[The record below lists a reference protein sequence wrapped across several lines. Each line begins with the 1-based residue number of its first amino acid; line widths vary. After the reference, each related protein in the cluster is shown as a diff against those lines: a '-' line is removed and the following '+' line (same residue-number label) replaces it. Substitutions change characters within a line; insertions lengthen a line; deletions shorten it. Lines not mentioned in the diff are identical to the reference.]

1 MRWQKNM
8 PVWQR
13 EKIMSWENNIRKVV
27 PYVPGEQPV
36 GEGIIK
42 LNTNENPYP
51 PAPGVEAA
59 LREVA
64 DEYAIM
70 RKYPDPDAGMLTH
83 ALSDFYGVPEDSIF
97 VGVGSDDVLAM
108 SFMTFFDSDKP
119 VLFADITYSFYE
131 VWADLFRIP
140 HKLIPLRGDF
150 SIDPE
155 AYMQLNGG
163 IVIANPNAPT
173 SLYLDVSDIE
183 RIIAANP
190 DSVVIV
196 DEAYI
201 DFGGT
206 SALPM
211 IDKYD
216 NLLVVQ
222 TFSKSRSMAGARV
235 GVAFGSP
242 KLIAY
247 LKDVKFS
254 FNSYTMSQDAIRIG
268 AAAASLSDRDYF
280 EDVVRRIIAT
290 REDATARLRAMGF
303 EVIDSS
309 TNFLFVTHPGHRASD
324 IFEALRERRI
334 YVRYFNKPRIDDH
347 LRITVGTPE
356 EMESLYTALADIL
369 GA

>member
-1 MRWQKNM
+1 M
-8 PVWQR
+8 
-13 EKIMSWENNIRKVV
+13 MSWDENIHRVV

-51 PAPGVEAA
+51 PAPGVEKA

-64 DEYAIM
+64 DEYALM
-70 RKYPDPDAGMLTH
+70 RKYPDPDAAMLID
-83 ALSDFYGVPEDSIF
+83 ALSKFYGVPDESIF

-108 SFMTFFDSDKP
+108 SFLTFFDSDKP
-119 VLFADITYSFYE
+119 LLFPDITYSFYE

-140 HKLIPLRGDF
+140 HKQIPLRDDF
-150 SIDPE
+150 TIDPE
-155 AYMQLNGG
+155 AYMQFNGG

-173 SLYLDVSDIE
+173 SLYLDVNSVE
-183 RIIAANP
+183 KIIAANQ
-190 DSVVIV
+190 DSVVII

-206 SALPM
+206 SALPL
-211 IDKYD
+211 IRKYD

-242 KLIAY
+242 KLISY

-254 FNSYTMSQDAIRIG
+254 INSYTMSQDVIRIG
-268 AAAASLSDRDYF
+268 AAAASLSDKNYF
-280 EDVVRRIIAT
+280 EDVVQRIIKT
-290 REDATARLRAMGF
+290 REEAAIRLRGLGF
-303 EVIDSS
+303 KVLDSS
-309 TNFLFVTHPGHRASD
+309 TNFLFVTHPGHDAAD
-324 IFEALRERRI
+324 IYLALKDRNI
-334 YVRYFNKPRIDDH
+334 YVRYFNKPRINDH
-347 LRITVGTPE
+347 LRITIGTPE
-356 EMESLYTALADIL
+356 EMEKLYNALQEVL
-369 GA
+369 K

>member
-1 MRWQKNM
+1 
-8 PVWQR
+8 
-13 EKIMSWENNIRKVV
+13 MSWDENIHRVV

-51 PAPGVEAA
+51 PAPGVEKA

-64 DEYAIM
+64 DEYALM
-70 RKYPDPDAGMLTH
+70 RKYPDPDAAMLID
-83 ALSDFYGVPEDSIF
+83 ALSKFYGVPDESIF

-108 SFMTFFDSDKP
+108 SFLTFFDSDKP
-119 VLFADITYSFYE
+119 LLFPDITYSFYE

-140 HKLIPLRGDF
+140 HKQIPLRDDF
-150 SIDPE
+150 TIDPE
-155 AYMQLNGG
+155 AYMQFNGG

-173 SLYLDVSDIE
+173 SLYLDVNSIE
-183 RIIAANP
+183 KIIAANQ
-190 DSVVIV
+190 DSVVII

-206 SALPM
+206 SALPL
-211 IDKYD
+211 IRKYD

-242 KLIAY
+242 KLISY

-254 FNSYTMSQDAIRIG
+254 INSYTMSQDVIRIG
-268 AAAASLSDRDYF
+268 AAAASLSDKNYF
-280 EDVVRRIIAT
+280 EDVVQRIIKT
-290 REDATARLRAMGF
+290 REEAAIRLRGLGF
-303 EVIDSS
+303 KVLDSS
-309 TNFLFVTHPGHRASD
+309 TNFLFVTHPGHDAAD
-324 IFEALRERRI
+324 IYLALKDRNI
-334 YVRYFNKPRIDDH
+334 YVRYFNKPRINDH
-347 LRITVGTPE
+347 LRITIGTPE
-356 EMESLYTALADIL
+356 EMESLYAALTEIT

>member
-1 MRWQKNM
+1 M
-8 PVWQR
+8 
-13 EKIMSWENNIRKVV
+13 MSWDENIHRVV

-51 PAPGVEAA
+51 PAPGVEKA

-64 DEYAIM
+64 DEYALM
-70 RKYPDPDAGMLTH
+70 RKYPDPDAAMLID
-83 ALSDFYGVPEDSIF
+83 ALSKFYGVPDESIF

-108 SFMTFFDSDKP
+108 SFLTFFDSDKP
-119 VLFADITYSFYE
+119 LLFPDITYSFYE

-140 HKLIPLRGDF
+140 HKQIPLRDDF
-150 SIDPE
+150 TIDHE
-155 AYMQLNGG
+155 AYMQFNGG

-173 SLYLDVSDIE
+173 SLYLDVNSIE
-183 RIIAANP
+183 KIIAANQ
-190 DSVVIV
+190 DSVVII

-206 SALPM
+206 SALPL
-211 IDKYD
+211 IRKYD

-242 KLIAY
+242 KLISY

-254 FNSYTMSQDAIRIG
+254 INSYTMSQDVIRIG
-268 AAAASLSDRDYF
+268 AAAASLSDKNYF
-280 EDVVRRIIAT
+280 EDVVQRIIKT
-290 REDATARLRAMGF
+290 REEAAIRLRGLGF
-303 EVIDSS
+303 KVLDSS
-309 TNFLFVTHPGHRASD
+309 TNFLFVTHPGHDAAD
-324 IFEALRERRI
+324 IYLALKDRNI
-334 YVRYFNKPRIDDH
+334 YVRYFNKPRINDH
-347 LRITVGTPE
+347 LRITIGTPE
-356 EMESLYTALADIL
+356 EMESLYAALTEIT

>member
-1 MRWQKNM
+1 M
-8 PVWQR
+8 
-13 EKIMSWENNIRKVV
+13 MSWDENIHRVV

-51 PAPGVEAA
+51 PAPGVEKA

-64 DEYAIM
+64 DEYALM
-70 RKYPDPDAGMLTH
+70 RKYPDPDAAMLID
-83 ALSDFYGVPEDSIF
+83 ALSKFYGVPDESIF

-108 SFMTFFDSDKP
+108 SFLTFFDSDKP
-119 VLFADITYSFYE
+119 LLFPDITYSFYE

-140 HKLIPLRGDF
+140 HKQIPLRDDF
-150 SIDPE
+150 TIDPE
-155 AYMQLNGG
+155 AYMQFNGG

-173 SLYLDVSDIE
+173 SLYLDVNSIE
-183 RIIAANP
+183 KIIAANQ
-190 DSVVIV
+190 DSVVII

-206 SALPM
+206 SALPL
-211 IDKYD
+211 IRKYD

-242 KLIAY
+242 KLISY

-254 FNSYTMSQDAIRIG
+254 INSYTMSQDVIRIG
-268 AAAASLSDRDYF
+268 AAAASLSDKNYF
-280 EDVVRRIIAT
+280 EDVVQRIIKT
-290 REDATARLRAMGF
+290 REEAAIRLRGLGF
-303 EVIDSS
+303 KVLDSS
-309 TNFLFVTHPGHRASD
+309 TNFLFVTHPGHDAAD
-324 IFEALRERRI
+324 IYLALKDRNI
-334 YVRYFNKPRIDDH
+334 YVRYFNKPRINDH
-347 LRITVGTPE
+347 LRITIGTPE
-356 EMESLYTALADIL
+356 EMESLYAALTEIT

>member
-1 MRWQKNM
+1 MA
-8 PVWQR
+8 
-13 EKIMSWENNIRKVV
+13 WENNIHKVV

-36 GEGIIK
+36 GDGIIK

-51 PAPGVEAA
+51 PAPGVEKA
-59 LREVA
+59 LRDMA
-64 DEYAIM
+64 DDYAVM
-70 RKYPDPDAGMLTH
+70 RKYPDPDAGLLVR
-83 ALSDFYGVPEDSIF
+83 ALSDFYGVPDESIF

-108 SFMTFFDSDKP
+108 SFLTFFDSDKP
-119 VLFADITYSFYE
+119 LLFPDITYSFYE
-131 VWADLFRIP
+131 VWADVFRIP
-140 HKLIPLRGDF
+140 HKQIPLRGDF
-150 SIDPE
+150 TIDPKS
-155 AYMQLNGG
+155 YMQMNGG

-173 SLYLDVSDIE
+173 SIYLDVSAIE
-183 RIIAANP
+183 SIIAANP

-201 DFGGT
+201 DFGGE
-206 SALPM
+206 SALPL
-211 IDKYD
+211 IDRYD

-242 KLIAY
+242 KLISY

-254 FNSYTMSQDAIRIG
+254 INSYTMSHDVIRMG
-268 AAAASLSDRDYF
+268 AAAASLADKAYF
-280 EDVVRRIIAT
+280 EDVVARITAT
-290 REDATARLRAMGF
+290 RNDATARLREFGF
-303 EVIDSS
+303 KVLDSS
-309 TNFLFVTHPGHRASD
+309 TNFLFVTHPDHRAED
-324 IFEALRERRI
+324 IYRALKDRKI

-356 EMESLYTALADIL
+356 EMESLYAALTDIL